1 MLSSPFEKLNK
12 QITNTKAIS
21 DLHYLTNKTQKLIK
35 IHCYILKILFKRGVN
50 LFDIGVNQ
58 VCSVYRGFGENKSVS
73 SLKVECSFGTFGPVV
88 QWSTLG

>member
-50 LFDIGVNQ
+50 LFDIGK
-58 VCSVYRGFGENKSVS
+58 SGFVQSIEDLEKI
-73 SLKVECSFGTFGPVV
+73 KVF
-88 QWSTLG
+88 LH